1 MLIFRGVSDIHS
13 QLVSS
18 TSYPFNLRF
27 PPVWL
32 LIVYRDFRTNL
43 EVQEVSNLQHPISLP
58 PRQLIFQDPSKK
70 VPYDSHCP
78 AACLWCF
85 RNLRS
90 IIHKF
95 VIIVVV
101 IIHSSKT
108 WWHVQI
114 LNNIIKYIC
123 VYIYIYTQWI
133 CFLKHKLDP
142 PKHFHKTHF
151 HKNYPAWLFT
161 GSSTTCEDFQKCS
174 CGCKRCA
181 KRMVSCFKHQ
191 TLHIHI

>member
-1 MLIFRGVSDIHS
+1 MYLIFIH
-13 QLVSS
+13 
-18 TSYPFNLRF
+18 NLYLQPAILSIF
-27 PPVWL
+27 DSLPYDYFM

-123 VYIYIYTQWI
+123 IYIYTQWI

-181 KRMVSCFKHQ
+181 KRMVSWFKHQ